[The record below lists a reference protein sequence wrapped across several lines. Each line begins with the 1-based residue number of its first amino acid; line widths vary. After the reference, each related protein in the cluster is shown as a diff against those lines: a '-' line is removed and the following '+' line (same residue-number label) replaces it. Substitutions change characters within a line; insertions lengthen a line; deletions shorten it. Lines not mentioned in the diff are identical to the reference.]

1 MDKIYDILS
10 KEHAEVAEL
19 IQKAT
24 QDNTKNTF
32 NQIKA
37 KLQPHLL
44 GEEDLLYPQLEENEE
59 LIDLVNHAYDEH
71 EEIKTILKE
80 LDNSSEGD
88 RSWIAMVHALDKAV
102 NHHVDEEE
110 KKVFPAAQKVLSDDQ
125 AREIAK
131 QYTEFSKNFKPQPI
145 MG

>member
-10 KEHAEVAEL
+10 KEHAEVAKL

-44 GEEDLLYPQLEENEE
+44 GEEDLFYPQLEENEE

-102 NHHVDEEE
+102 SHHVDEEE
-110 KKVFPAAQKVLSDDQ
+110 TKVFPAAQKVLSNDQ

>member
-44 GEEDLLYPQLEENEE
+44 GEEDLFYPQLEENEE

-71 EEIKTILKE
+71 EEIKTIL
-80 LDNSSEGD
+80 
-88 RSWIAMVHALDKAV
+88 
-102 NHHVDEEE
+102 
-110 KKVFPAAQKVLSDDQ
+110 
-125 AREIAK
+125 
-131 QYTEFSKNFKPQPI
+131 
-145 MG
+145 

>member
-1 MDKIYDILS
+1 MDNIYDILS
-10 KEHAEVAEL
+10 KEHAEVDEL

-44 GEEDLLYPQLEENEE
+44 GEEDLFYPQLEENEE

-102 NHHVDEEE
+102 SHHVDEEE
-110 KKVFPAAQKVLSDDQ
+110 TKVFPAAQKVLSNDQ
-125 AREIAK
+125 AREIAN

>member
-1 MDKIYDILS
+1 MDNIYDILS

-44 GEEDLLYPQLEENEE
+44 GEEDLFYPQLEENEE

-102 NHHVDEEE
+102 SHHVDEEE
-110 KKVFPAAQKVLSDDQ
+110 TKVFPAAQKVLSNDQ